1 MELLYFDHAATTPVH
16 PEVVEAMLPFW
27 TERFGNASSTHQA
40 GREARAGLNQARDLI
55 AGMIGCSHA
64 ELMFTAGGT
73 ESDNTAL
80 FGVAEAYS
88 DRGKHIITTQIEH
101 HAVLHACERLERM
114 GYEVTYLPVDA
125 RGQIRL
131 SELEEAIRPDTI
143 LISIMYGNNEVGTLQ
158 PIEAI
163 GQLARSRGILFH
175 SDAVQALG
183 HVELDLTKLPVDL
196 MSFSAHKLNGPKGVG
211 ALYIGKH
218 VRMSPLLY
226 GGTQERKRRAGTEN
240 TAGAAGFAKALQ
252 IFTQHEYESQQNLET
267 LRQGFIQELTARIG
281 EDAFVINGHEK
292 ERLPHILNISF
303 PGISTETMLMNL
315 DLAGIAAAS
324 GSACTSGSLEVS
336 HVLKAMKLPDEVTRS
351 AIRFSFG
358 RSNHLEQIVY
368 VARHIETIVGRLRST
383 V

>member
-1 MELLYFDHAATTPVH
+1 MELIYFDHAATTPVH
-16 PEVVEAMLPFW
+16 PEVVEAMLPYW
-27 TERFGNASSTHQA
+27 KSSFGNASSTHLA
-40 GREARAGLNQARDLI
+40 GREARAGLNQARDYI
-55 AGMIGCSHA
+55 AGYLGCSPS

-80 FGVAEAYS
+80 FGVAEAYRE
-88 DRGKHIITTQIEH
+88 RGKHIITTQIEH

-114 GYEVTYLPVDA
+114 GYEVTYLPVDQS
-125 RGQIRL
+125 GQICL
-131 SELEEAIRPDTI
+131 SELEAAIRPDTI
-143 LISIMYGNNEVGTLQ
+143 LLSVMYGNNEVGTIQ
-158 PIEAI
+158 PVEAI

-175 SDAVQALG
+175 TDAVQALG
-183 HVELDLTKLPVDL
+183 HVDMDLRSLPVDL

-218 VRMSPLLY
+218 VRLSPLLY

-240 TAGAAGFAKALQ
+240 TAGIAGFAKALQ
-252 IFTQHEYESQQNLET
+252 LFAQDRYESQQNLEK
-267 LRQGFIQELTARIG
+267 LRQGLIHELERRIG
-281 EDAFVINGHEK
+281 EHAFVVNGHREM
-292 ERLPHILNISF
+292 RLPHILNISF

-336 HVLKAMKLPDEVTRS
+336 HVLKAMKLSDEITKS

-368 VARHIETIVGRLRST
+368 VARHIETISGRLRNT